1 MGAQVLHQRPRLL
14 PSFCS
19 AAGSF
24 HPQGQHMVQEG
35 SWTSSHY
42 GSTGGRRKR
51 QRGRARRS
59 KSGPLRRSSWNAH
72 NSLPLGCHWPQLG
85 HVLTPSRKGRT
96 GNVTFNWACC
106 CLNKTCLLFIRK
118 KKGRNSGWQRG
129 VSVADAYVQ
138 RTVCI
143 IAHQGNHGAGVLM

>member
-1 MGAQVLHQRPRLL
+1 MGAQGLHRRPRLL

-42 GSTGGRRKR
+42 GSPGGRRKR
-51 QRGRARRS
+51 QRGRARRNE
-59 KSGPLRRSSWNAH
+59 SGPFRRSSWNAH
-72 NSLPLGCHWPQLG
+72 NSLPFGYHWPQLG
-85 HVLTPSRKGRT
+85 HVLTPSRKGRM
-96 GNVTFNWACC
+96 GNVTFNWTCC
-106 CLNKTCLLFIRK
+106 YLNKIWVLFIRK
-118 KKGRNSGWQRG
+118 KKGRNTGWQIG
-129 VSVADAYVQ
+129 VSVTDASVQ

-143 IAHQGNHGAGVLM
+143 ITDQGNHVADVLM